1 MTEFVAALVA
11 AGATFLVAW
20 WGQPGRKAVAIHRY
34 AELLNDL
41 PADSKQRERLAAEI
55 DKMVGDEIDGRRID
69 EVMQI
74 VWMIFA
80 FAAIAFLAN
89 SVAQNHGGPWTVA
102 SVVFG
107 GLAIAMVALFVISGT
122 SAPLYGV
129 ALLRTTSAISLNNP
143 AASPIPIPKMPSNRR
158 TRARLS

>member
-1 MTEFVAALVA
+1 MTQFVVALVA

-20 WGQPGRKAVAIHRY
+20 WGQPGRKAVAIRRY

-41 PADSKQRERLAAEI
+41 PKDSKQRERLAAEI

-74 VWMIFA
+74 VWMIFT

-89 SVAQNHGGPWTVA
+89 SVAQNHGGTWAVA
-102 SVVFG
+102 SVVSG
-107 GLAIAMVALFVISGT
+107 VLAIAMVALFVIV
-122 SAPLYGV
+122 LW
-129 ALLRTTSAISLNNP
+129 RRR
-143 AASPIPIPKMPSNRR
+143 ASKPSEQE
-158 TRARLS
+158 T